1 VVSISLFSTSLRMQT
16 TELGSNLEL
25 RGLGIPVYDEKREL
39 SMVEALVL
47 RNEAILII

>member
-1 VVSISLFSTSLRMQT
+1 MQT
-16 TELGSNLEL
+16 TELGGNLEL
-25 RGLGIPVYDEKREL
+25 RSLGIPVYDEKREL